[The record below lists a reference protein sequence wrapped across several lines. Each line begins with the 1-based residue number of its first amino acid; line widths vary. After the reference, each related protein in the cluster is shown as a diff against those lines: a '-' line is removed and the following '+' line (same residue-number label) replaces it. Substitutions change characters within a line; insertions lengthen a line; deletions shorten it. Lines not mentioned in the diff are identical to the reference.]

1 VVFEHLTGP
10 VETADFYLGG
20 PMKDFLFNLAVLTVI
35 GIVLFVL
42 FPDIMRQVLGLY
54 DGLGILPVMVILVI
68 LAALP
73 KRKRRKR
80 N

>member
-1 VVFEHLTGP
+1 VVLEHLSEP
-10 VETADFYLGG
+10 VETAFFALGRS
-20 PMKDFLFNLAVLTVI
+20 MKDFLFNLAILTVI
-35 GIVLFVL
+35 GIVFFAL

-54 DGLGILPVMVILVI
+54 DGPGILPVIVILVI

>member
-1 VVFEHLTGP
+1 MDL
-10 VETADFYLGG
+10 L
-20 PMKDFLFNLAVLTVI
+20 LNLAILAVI
-35 GIVLFVL
+35 GIVLFAL

-54 DGLGILPVMVILVI
+54 DGLGILPVMVILFI

-80 N
+80 NQLAMQESARR

>member
-1 VVFEHLTGP
+1 MRRSAELM
-10 VETADFYLGG
+10 DL
-20 PMKDFLFNLAVLTVI
+20 LLNLAILAVI
-35 GIVLFVL
+35 GIVLFAL

-80 N
+80 NQLAMQESARR

>member
-1 VVFEHLTGP
+1 
-10 VETADFYLGG
+10 
-20 PMKDFLFNLAVLTVI
+20 MDFLFNLAILAVI
-35 GIVLFVL
+35 GIVLFAL

-54 DGLGILPVMVILVI
+54 DGLGILPVMVIFIV

-73 KRKRRKR
+73 KRNRRKR

>member
-1 VVFEHLTGP
+1 
-10 VETADFYLGG
+10 
-20 PMKDFLFNLAVLTVI
+20 MDFLFNLAILAVI
-35 GIVLFVL
+35 SIVLFAL

-73 KRKRRKR
+73 KRRRRKR